1 MLSKEESEIL
11 GIMFG
16 DGCLSRTERSVQ
28 ITITGNKFDDEP
40 YLLQHVRPL
49 FRGVFGLDLTSRYR
63 HNENTMDL
71 YRYSKEVAFTLHSW
85 GMPIGLKKLG
95 HMTPNNAV
103 ETRAFIRGVFDTDGS
118 VYRKY
123 GPYAQVQFK
132 TVSEDLMTFIREEL
146 TVLGF
151 HPTRLR
157 PDDTKYRFL
166 LCRQGEVDAF
176 FKVVNPGNSKHIEH
190 LSRVRRFN
198 A

>member
-1 MLSKEESEIL
+1 M
-11 GIMFG
+11 
-16 DGCLSRTERSVQ
+16 
-28 ITITGNKFDDEP
+28 
-40 YLLQHVRPL
+40 
-49 FRGVFGLDLTSRYR
+49 
-63 HNENTMDL
+63 
-71 YRYSKEVAFTLHSW
+71 A
-85 GMPIGLKKLG
+85 
-95 HMTPNNAV
+95 PNSAV

-157 PDDTKYRFL
+157 PDDAKYRFL